1 MLNSKCL
8 NSPSLRKQKTKSAKS
23 DEYWCIAIRLPGID
37 RVNTEEILNPLK
49 IIECT
54 GEYSLVI
61 LWLLF
66 SVYVL
71 VSVSRNML
79 KRRPS
84 KRFVL
89 AETGE
94 ETAWDTTMDNES
106 SGKSSSMTSPVP
118 PPVINL
124 ETAVPSGSTST
135 NSSVSEDGPSSSIGS
150 DSAGAGNVDG
160 KLKVPDLNNLKADS
174 LK

>member
-1 MLNSKCL
+1 MNSST
-8 NSPSLRKQKTKSAKS
+8 NTSFYPYRSLPR
-23 DEYWCIAIRLPGID
+23 
-37 RVNTEEILNPLK
+37 TEETLNPLK

-54 GEYSLVI
+54 GVDSVVI
-61 LWLLF
+61 LLLLF
-66 SVYVL
+66 SAYVL
-71 VSVSRNML
+71 VSVSRSML

-94 ETAWDTTMDNES
+94 ESTWDTTMDNDN
-106 SGKSSSMTSPVP
+106 SGKQASMTSPVP

-135 NSSVSEDGPSSSIGS
+135 SSSVSEDGPSNSLGGG
-150 DSAGAGNVDG
+150 SAGAGSSIVG
-160 KLKVPDLNNLKADS
+160 ELKVPALDNLKLTES
-174 LK
+174 GRLK